1 MPKACYRLTA
11 YNNPKL
17 QEEAKAAVRQMLHTS
32 GQIQQEGAAL
42 LFFQTL
48 KMIQESSI
56 HGIDDDSS

>member
-17 QEEAKAAVRQMLHTS
+17 QEEAEAAVRLMLHTS

-42 LFFQTL
+42 LFFSNTQN
-48 KMIQESSI
+48 
-56 HGIDDDSS
+56 DSGEQYPWN